1 LKCRALVE
9 PNPPTFFDLYS
20 RGHALHGEIDDYIDR
35 WHERD
40 DARARALP
48 LHEYLGL
55 TGDEYELWVH
65 DPDVLP
71 LILIARRQSRPLME
85 VMNDHL
91 DELPV
96 AARADE
102 ASTVR
107 ALRAWLAKRQKR

>member
-1 LKCRALVE
+1 
-9 PNPPTFFDLYS
+9 
-20 RGHALHGEIDDYIDR
+20 
-35 WHERD
+35 
-40 DARARALP
+40 
-48 LHEYLGL
+48 
-55 TGDEYELWVH
+55 
-65 DPDVLP
+65 LP
-71 LILIARRQSRPLME
+71 LIVIARRQSRPLIE